1 MLMRFIL
8 FLFLPLLVFS
18 PAMAQSLYQG
28 PAAGSVP
35 SGTTTSTYTF
45 NKSVINPP
53 KPVATK
59 NKDNP
64 LIEASYYS
72 FPTPGVDPMSIY
84 VQDPNAGADNPV
96 NTEETLLLKSFNGM
110 TETNSIPPDP
120 YLAVGPTHIVSTVNS
135 NFAIYDKQGNLVQT
149 ISADTWYATT
159 LSGPGAFDPKVLYDH
174 YAKRWIQVW
183 LDQSD
188 SPQRGYFLISVSDD
202 SIPTGTWYNWAIPST
217 TNGSTVTSSWG
228 DYQGVG
234 YDENCLYI
242 TSNQFQ
248 FGGSFQGVKIRIIKK
263 SELYADQAGQLS
275 WNDLWDIRYPQQ
287 LGSRVFNIRPSI
299 KYTSGGS
306 YPLLHAPS
314 GGANYMVV
322 YKINDPAGTPSMT
335 GQLVQVAQ
343 YSNAPNANQL
353 GGSTILLEG
362 AGAAIRN
369 EPKVWGDKMWA
380 VHSVGTPG
388 AGTYSSFHYVRI
400 NTNTMTTEHQQI
412 YGAPGFWHIY
422 AALEVDK
429 MENVAVTF
437 SRSGTTEY
445 VGAFVAGKRN
455 DISEFGPS
463 IQLAAG
469 QGNYVKDFGSGRNRW
484 GDYNGIWLDPVNQL
498 NMWVFTEYVA
508 RTNTWGTWFAEIR
521 LEPYA
526 GASIYPFNSKLNFT
540 PVELGFSSAP
550 FATGFANYGWDDLV
564 VDSISSRT
572 GQFSIVEN
580 MTFPMTLATYD
591 SVSFNVVF
599 TPNTAA
605 IANDT
610 LYIYSNDAVYKGIP
624 ISARGYEINPAS
636 EREWYAATKSGKILK
651 LNPASGAGTEF
662 GTGSNYNEI
671 TSVAINPKTKIAYGL
686 STGAASTALFRL
698 NGTGGDAYTLYS
710 IPSTSLTGMS
720 FDTSGTLYLAGRGGQ
735 IYSFDLA
742 NGAMVMTD
750 SVKTNL
756 SGIAFDP
763 FTNELWA
770 TVYRPVGSGRDRVVK
785 VVRGTGDT
793 LLVGVTGFSIVTND
807 IEFDENGV
815 LYGVKGSTSQ
825 NGELFTINKT
835 TGAGTLI
842 GASGFNGLNS
852 IAYLTGTLTSVKEDQ
867 VSAVPGDFRLGQ
879 NYPNPFNP
887 ETTIEY
893 SLPVNGSVRL
903 VVYNM
908 LGQVINELVNEVKAA
923 GSYKLSWN
931 ASNRAGEKLPSGIY
945 FYELQFEGSGKKYSE
960 MKKMVILK

>member
-1 MLMRFIL
+1 MHLRFLL
-8 FLFLPLLVFS
+8 FLFLALLTNF
-18 PAMAQSLYQG
+18 PAFAQALYQG
-28 PAAGSVP
+28 PAQGSVT
-35 SGTTTSTYTF
+35 SGTITSTFTF

-59 NKDNP
+59 NKENP
-64 LIEASYYS
+64 VIEPMYYQFNTPDVKAS
-72 FPTPGVDPMSIY
+72 DIY
-84 VQDPNAGADNPV
+84 VQDPNAGADNPS

-110 TETNSIPPDP
+110 NQTNSIPPDP

-149 ISADTWYATT
+149 VSADSWYGTT
-159 LSGPGAFDPKVLYDH
+159 LTNPGAFDPKVLYDH
-174 YAKRWIQVW
+174 YAKRWIMVW
-183 LDQSD
+183 LDQND

-202 SIPTGTWYNWAIPST
+202 SIPMGTWYNWAISST
-217 TNGSTVTSSWG
+217 LNGSSSTSTWG

-263 SELYADQAGQLS
+263 SELYADQAGALT

-287 LGSRVFNIRPSI
+287 LGTRVFNIRPSI

-314 GGANYMVV
+314 GSGNFMVV
-322 YKINDPAGTPSMT
+322 YQINDPAGTPSMT
-335 GQLVQVAQ
+335 GTLVAVAQ
-343 YSNAPNANQL
+343 YTNAPNANQL

-388 AGTYSSFHYVRI
+388 ASSYSSFHYVRI
-400 NTNTMTTEHQQI
+400 NTSTYTTEHQQI

-437 SRSGTTEY
+437 SRSGDTEY
-445 VGAFVAGKRN
+445 VGAFVAGKRSN
-455 DISEFGPS
+455 ATEFGPS
-463 IQLAAG
+463 LRLAAG

-484 GDYNGIWLDPVNQL
+484 GDYNGIWLDPANQL
-498 NMWVFTEYVA
+498 NMWVLTEYVA
-508 RTNTWGTWFAEIR
+508 GTNTWGTWFAELR

-526 GASIYPFNSKLNFT
+526 GASIYPFSSKLNFT
-540 PVELGFSSAP
+540 PVEVGFSGEP
-550 FATGFANYGWDDLV
+550 LATGFANYGSDNLI
-564 VDSISSRT
+564 VDSISTAS
-572 GQFSIVEN
+572 GQFQIVEN
-580 MTFPMTLATYD
+580 LTFPMTMATYD
-591 SVSFNVVF
+591 SLNFNVVF
-599 TPNTAA
+599 TPQAVA
-605 IANDT
+605 ITTDT
-610 LYIYSNDAVYKGIP
+610 LYIYSNDTVYKGIP
-624 ISARGYEINPAS
+624 ISARGYEINPAAQ
-636 EREWYAATKSGKILK
+636 REWYAATKSGKVLK
-651 LNPASGAGTEF
+651 LDGSTGVGTEL
-662 GTGSNYNEI
+662 GSGSNFGDI
-671 TSVAINPKTKIAYGL
+671 TSLAIHPKTKIAYGL
-686 STGAASTALFRL
+686 STGAVSTSLFRL
-698 NGTGGDAYTLYS
+698 NGTGGDAYTLYT
-710 IPSTSLTGMS
+710 IPSTTLTGMS

-735 IYSFDLA
+735 IYSFDLTS
-742 NGAMVMTD
+742 GTMVMTD

-763 FTNELWA
+763 FTNDLWA
-770 TVYRPVGSGRDRVVK
+770 TVYRAVGSGKDRVVK

-793 LLVGVTGFSIVTND
+793 VLVGVTGYSVTTND

-815 LYGVKGSTSQ
+815 LYGVKGSTAQ
-825 NGELFTINKT
+825 NGELFTINKS

-842 GASGFNGLNS
+842 GASGFNGVVS
-852 IAYLTGTLTSVKEDQ
+852 ISYLTGALTSVKENQ
-867 VSAVPGDFRLGQ
+867 ISEVPNEFRLGQ

-887 ETTIEY
+887 ETNIEY
-893 SLPVNGSVRL
+893 SLPVSGNVRL

-908 LGQVINELVNEVKAA
+908 LGQIINELVNEVKSA
-923 GSYKLSWN
+923 GTYKLSWN
-931 ASNRAGEKLPSGIY
+931 ASNRAGEKLPSGVY

>member
-1 MLMRFIL
+1 MHLRFLL
-8 FLFLPLLVFS
+8 FLILTLLSYS
-18 PAMAQSLYQG
+18 PAFAQALYQG
-28 PAAGSVP
+28 PAQGSVP

-64 LIEASYYS
+64 VIEPMY
-72 FPTPGVDPMSIY
+72 FQFNTPDVKAEDVF
-84 VQDPNAGADNPV
+84 VQDPNAGADNPT
-96 NTEETLLLKSFNGM
+96 NTEETLLLSSFNGM
-110 TETNSIPPDP
+110 NQTNSIPPDP

-149 ISADTWYATT
+149 ISADSWYSST

-174 YAKRWIQVW
+174 YAKRWIMVW
-183 LDQSD
+183 LDQND

-202 SIPTGTWYNWAIPST
+202 SIPMGTWYNWAISST
-217 TNGSTVTSSWG
+217 LNGTTSTSTWG

-248 FGGSFQGVKIRIIKK
+248 FGASFQGVKIRIIKK
-263 SELYADQAGQLS
+263 SELYADQAGPLT

-299 KYTSGGS
+299 KYSEGGA

-322 YKINDPAGTPSMT
+322 YKISDPSGTPSMT
-335 GQLVQVAQ
+335 GHLIPVAQ

-388 AGTYSSFHYVRI
+388 AATYSSFHYLRMNL
-400 NTNTMTTEHQQI
+400 NTLTTEHQQI

-422 AALEVDK
+422 AAIEVDK

-437 SRSGTTEY
+437 SRSGTNEY
-445 VGAFVAGKRN
+445 VGAFAAGKRR
-455 DISEFGPS
+455 DAAEFGGS
-463 IQLAAG
+463 LQLAAG
-469 QGNYVKDFGSGRNRW
+469 LGNYVKDFGSGRNRW
-484 GDYNGIWLDPVNQL
+484 GDYNGIWLDPTNQL

-508 RTNTWGTWFAEIR
+508 GTNTWGTWFAELR

-526 GASIYPFNSKLNFT
+526 GASIYPFSSKLNFS
-540 PVELGFSSAP
+540 PVEVGFSGQP
-550 FATGFANYGWDDLV
+550 LATGFANYGSDNLI
-564 VDSISSRT
+564 VDSVNTKS
-572 GQFSIVEN
+572 GLFSIVEN
-580 MTFPMTLATYD
+580 LTFPMTMSTYD
-591 SVSFNVVF
+591 SVSFGVVF
-599 TPNTAA
+599 TPQAVAVLT
-605 IANDT
+605 DT

-636 EREWYAATKSGKILK
+636 EREWYAATKSGKVLK
-651 LNPASGAGTEF
+651 LNANTGAGTEL
-662 GTGSNYNEI
+662 GTGSNFGDI
-671 TSVAINPKTKIAYGL
+671 TSLAIHPKTKITYGL
-686 STGAASTALFRL
+686 STEAISTSLFRL
-698 NGTGGDAYTLYS
+698 NSTGGDAYTLFN
-710 IPSTSLTGMS
+710 IPSTTFTGMS
-720 FDTSGTLYLAGRGGQ
+720 FDTSGTLHLAERGGK
-735 IYSFDLA
+735 IYTFDLS
-742 NGAMVMTD
+742 NGTMTMTD

-770 TVYRPVGSGRDRVVK
+770 TVYRAIGSGKDKVVK

-793 LLVGVTGFSIVTND
+793 VLVGTTGYGISTND

-815 LYGVKGSTSQ
+815 LYGVKGATTQ
-825 NGELFTINKT
+825 NGELFTINKS
-835 TGAGTLI
+835 TGVGTLI

-852 IAYLTGTLTSVKEDQ
+852 IGYLTGTLTSTKEDQ
-867 VSAVPGDFRLGQ
+867 ISALPDDFRLGQ

-893 SLPVNGSVRL
+893 SLPVSGNVRL

-908 LGQVINELVNEVKAA
+908 LGQIINELVNEVKSA
-923 GSYKLSWN
+923 GTYKLSWN
-931 ASNRAGEKLPSGIY
+931 ASNRAGEKLTSGIY
-945 FYELQFEGSGKKYSE
+945 FYELQFDGSGKKYSE
-960 MKKMVILK
+960 MKKMVVLK